1 MEGSHFSLALAGTTL
16 MNAAGTIRGRLR
28 NPLAGSHL
36 FANVESARRVPM
48 RTTIQHYSSYLPLL
62 VVVLPAAVFGLYIV
76 YLVVPEVVHV
86 VAPAVVEKI
95 VGSL

>member
-1 MEGSHFSLALAGTTL
+1 
-16 MNAAGTIRGRLR
+16 
-28 NPLAGSHL
+28 
-36 FANVESARRVPM
+36 M